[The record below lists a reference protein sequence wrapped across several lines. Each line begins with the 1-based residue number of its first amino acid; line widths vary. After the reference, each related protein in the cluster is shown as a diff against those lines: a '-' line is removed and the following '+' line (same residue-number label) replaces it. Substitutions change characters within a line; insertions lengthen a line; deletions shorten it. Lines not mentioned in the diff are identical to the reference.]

1 MAVKF
6 FVRFNLHNSLCSD
19 PPSVETLRSH
29 LNMSD
34 GDIGAML
41 CEIDEMQNA
50 RAERLIKK
58 YPKQAEALRGKK
70 VVFLGDSITNDNL
83 GYRESVTRAGSLEAF
98 DGSVSG
104 GTSSTVVHTAK
115 MLIEQ
120 HKPDIVS
127 VMLGSNDSV
136 MIEEPDLCQV
146 SPEEY
151 GRNVARIVRWAK
163 QSGAEV
169 LLFEIPPVVE
179 ERFEKSFSS
188 QSKAQT
194 NANVHSYNEILK
206 KIADENGIKLRSN
219 AWLSEDDG
227 LIEPDG
233 IHLSISGQERFAEQ
247 WLLYAAETI

>member
-19 PPSVETLRSH
+19 PLSVEALRPH

-34 GDIGAML
+34 GDIRSMI
-41 CEIDEMQNA
+41 CEIDEIQGS
-50 RAERLIKK
+50 RAERLRKK
-58 YPKQAEALRGKK
+58 CPEQTEALRGKK
-70 VVFLGDSITNDNL
+70 VVFLGDSITSDNL
-83 GYRESVTRAGSLEAF
+83 GYREAVTRAAALEAI

-104 GTSSTVVHTAK
+104 GTSSMILHTAK

-120 HKPDIVS
+120 HGPDIVS

-136 MIEEPDLCQV
+136 MIEGADLAQV

-151 GRNVARIVRWAK
+151 GRNLACIVRWAK
-163 QSGAEV
+163 QNGACV

-179 ERFEKSFSS
+179 ERFEKNFSS

-194 NANVHSYNEILK
+194 NANVRAYNEILK
-206 KIADENGIKLRSN
+206 KIAEENDIELRSN
-219 AWLSEDDG
+219 LWLSEDAG
-227 LIEPDG
+227 YFEPDG
-233 IHLSISGQERFAEQ
+233 IHLSICGQERFAEK
-247 WLLYAAETI
+247 WLLSAVQTI